1 MAPSTERRHGGRGSR
16 GWRGWRPWRSL
27 LGKSLIAALAPFVV
41 VLVVVAV
48 GGLLAV
54 DRVAE
59 EMVKR
64 RDSELARVTA
74 GRLADRLAALPEPLE
89 ELAGAPQLRDGGAGS
104 IRSLL
109 ASARGGQLQSFDIG
123 LLAYDA
129 EGVVVAT
136 DPPWLALLPQWLQF
150 PDRSQLR
157 VVAGERRAALS
168 SVFRDPFTGVD
179 FIVVTVPVLVRGE
192 LAAVLAGGI
201 SLDAPLLAAVA
212 ELRTGSSGSAF
223 LVDEG
228 GRVIYHRD
236 PALVGQPLTELA
248 SVRAAV
254 DGQTGAAVGPGSQG
268 EKTISGFAPVVGT
281 GWGVVTEESWDE
293 VVAPIRR
300 TGRIA
305 LLVLALGGALSGML
319 LWVVVRRML
328 RPLERLAEGADRI
341 AAGDL
346 AHRVD
351 TDTDEELA
359 ALGGRFNAM
368 ADALADS
375 YASLERRVEER
386 TAENRRLY
394 EEAAQR
400 GEELRELNQRA
411 LAVADVAQQIGSLT
425 RLDALLPAVGERL
438 REAFGYTAVEVYLAD
453 DESGDLVAGSP
464 AGPVAEGEPPAQRR
478 YAPGEGAVGRA
489 AAAGECVVI
498 DDLRAEPAG
507 ATTPGDGSR
516 SELAVPIGAG
526 ALVVGVLDIRSPQP
540 AAFDDADR
548 FTAETFAD
556 QLAVAIENA
565 RLFEQSQDLA
575 VLEERNRFAREIHDT
590 LAQGLTAIVLQME
603 AMEDALADDP
613 EAALAHLNR
622 ARDLA
627 RECLQDA
634 RRSVWNLLPE
644 HMVANSLDEAL
655 DRELARFLASGPE
668 AARLVVS
675 GRPRAL
681 SRDAQTA
688 LLRIG
693 QEALTNVRKH
703 AGASSVEVE
712 VAYLP
717 GEVRLRVRDDG
728 RGFAPGA
735 AVGVGADA
743 GGRREDPRREDGGG
757 FGLGGMRQ
765 RARQLFGS
773 VEVGP
778 GEGGGTLVEA
788 VIPAS

>member
-59 EMVKR
+59 EVVKR

-74 GRLADRLAALPEPLE
+74 GCLADRLAALPEPLE

-109 ASARGGQLQSFDIG
+109 AGARGGQLQSFDIG

-179 FIVVTVPVLVRGE
+179 FIVVAVPVLVRGE

-464 AGPVAEGEPPAQRR
+464 RR
-478 YAPGEGAVGRA
+478 PGRGGRA
-489 AAAGECVVI
+489 ARAAALRARRGRGGTRGGGRRVRGDRRSTRGARRR
-498 DDLRAEPAG
+498 DDTRRRLAQRAGRPDRRGRAGGRRARHPQPAARRLRRRRPLHRRDLRGSARCRDRERAALRAEPG
-507 ATTPGDGSR
+507 PR
-516 SELAVPIGAG
+516 GAG
-526 ALVVGVLDIRSPQP
+526 GAQP
-540 AAFDDADR
+540 
-548 FTAETFAD
+548 
-556 QLAVAIENA
+556 L
-565 RLFEQSQDLA
+565 
-575 VLEERNRFAREIHDT
+575 
-590 LAQGLTAIVLQME
+590 
-603 AMEDALADDP
+603 
-613 EAALAHLNR
+613 R
-622 ARDLA
+622 ARDPRHA
-627 RECLQDA
+627 RA
-634 RRSVWNLLPE
+634 G
-644 HMVANSLDEAL
+644 A
-655 DRELARFLASGPE
+655 DRDR
-668 AARLVVS
+668 AADGGDGGRAG
-675 GRPRAL
+675 GRPRGGARPPQPRARPGARVPAGRAPLGVEPAARAHGGELAGRGARPRARAL
-681 SRDAQTA
+681 PRERT
-688 LLRIG
+688 G
-693 QEALTNVRKH
+693 G
-703 AGASSVEVE
+703 GA
-712 VAYLP
+712 AR
-717 GEVRLRVRDDG
+717 RLR
-728 RGFAPGA
+728 PA
-735 AVGVGADA
+735 ARAQA
-743 GGRREDPRREDGGG
+743 ATRRRRCCASGRRR
-757 FGLGGMRQ
+757 
-765 RARQLFGS
+765 
-773 VEVGP
+773 
-778 GEGGGTLVEA
+778 
-788 VIPAS
+788 

>member
-1 MAPSTERRHGGRGSR
+1 
-16 GWRGWRPWRSL
+16 
-27 LGKSLIAALAPFVV
+27 
-41 VLVVVAV
+41 VVVAV

-59 EMVKR
+59 EVVER
-64 RDSELARVTA
+64 RDSELARVSA
-74 GRLADRLAALPEPLE
+74 GRLADRLASLPEPLE
-89 ELAGAPQLRDGGAGS
+89 DLARAAPLRGGSESAIQPLLAG
-104 IRSLL
+104 
-109 ASARGGQLQSFDIG
+109 ARGGQLESFDIG
-123 LLAYDA
+123 LLAYDT
-129 EGVVVAT
+129 EGVVVAS

-157 VVAGERRAALS
+157 VVTGERRAALS

-179 FIVVTVPVLVRGE
+179 FVVVAVPVVAAGGE
-192 LAAVLAGGI
+192 IAAVLAGGI

-212 ELRTGSSGSAF
+212 ELRAGSSGSAF

-228 GRVIYHRD
+228 GWVIYHRD
-236 PALVGQPLTELA
+236 PALVGQLLTELP
-248 SVRAAV
+248 SVQAAV
-254 DGQTGAAVGPGSQG
+254 EGRTGAAVGAGSQG
-268 EKTISGFAPVVGT
+268 ERTISGFAPVTGT

-300 TGRIA
+300 TVRIA
-305 LLVLALGGALSGML
+305 LLVLALGGALSGVL

-328 RPLERLAEGADRI
+328 RPLDRLAEGADRI

-368 ADALADS
+368 ADTLADS

-411 LAVADVAQQIGSLT
+411 LAVADVAQQVGSLT
-425 RLDALLPAVGERL
+425 RLDALLPAVEERL
-438 REAFGYTAVEVYLAD
+438 RDAFGYTAVDVYLTD
-453 DESGDLVAGSP
+453 EESGDLVTGA
-464 AGPVAEGEPPAQRR
+464 GEPSAERR
-478 YAPGEGAVGRA
+478 YAPGAGAVGRA
-489 AAAGECVVI
+489 AATGECIVI
-498 DDLRAEPAG
+498 DDLRAEPSGAAAG
-507 ATTPGDGSR
+507 DDGSR

-526 ALVVGVLDIRSPQP
+526 SLVVGVLDIRSTRP

-565 RLFEQSQDLA
+565 RLFEQTQDLA

-590 LAQGLTAIVLQME
+590 IAQGLIAIVLQME
-603 AMEDALADDP
+603 AMEDALGDDP

-655 DRELARFLASGPE
+655 DREIARFLESGPE
-668 AARLVVS
+668 DARLVVS

-681 SRDAQTA
+681 SREAQTA

-717 GEVRLRVRDDG
+717 GEVRLRVRDNG
-728 RGFAPGA
+728 RGVAL
-735 AVGVGADA
+735 
-743 GGRREDPRREDGGG
+743 DPASGNGERGPRGDGGG

-778 GEGGGTLVEA
+778 GESGGTVVEA